1 MSETLVI
8 RFHDP
13 AEDAV
18 HWYLLDAQGQRLGGP
33 GQGRLEE
40 CRALTEK
47 RRVVALMP
55 GERVSLMDAH
65 IPTRKKQRILQAAP
79 WVLEDRLA
87 QDVESLHFALGPRQ
101 AGDSIRIAVVSR
113 DDMASLCA
121 QFESQ
126 GIAPDA
132 VIPDYL
138 ALPRE
143 DGEWTILV
151 ENERVIVR
159 TGDHDGFSTD
169 RELALDML
177 AFSLPD
183 PVDKEA
189 PALEGL
195 RLIRPEADTAF
206 LESLEQ
212 RFGER
217 FQLDDRPYRE
227 AVDQVFVPSVNL
239 RDSIDLAEGEFRLR
253 VEDDAWWRPW
263 RPVVA
268 LASAWLLVLAVSEV
282 VHLYQLS
289 GDNNTLD
296 AEIEQVFRAALP
308 DAERMVDPRLRMEQR
323 LNALRGTGSQGQFL
337 PTLAAMGEGMAALEN
352 GSLRGLSYRPGV
364 LDINLRVSE
373 GRALDSFKD
382 AVETQQGYEAVIQS
396 ANTRDNYVDGRLQ
409 IRAPGGQ

>member
-121 QFESQ
+121 QCESQ